1 MSDGRDLR
9 SKAEVLAVLRR
20 AGVPEQ
26 TVQQLNAALEDPVD
40 LRRDDALLAS
50 FGVTHDNLIDN
61 LIDRLGGSP

>member
-50 FGVTHDNLIDN
+50 FGVTHDNLID
-61 LIDRLGGSP
+61 RMGGSP